1 MGEKQYK
8 ATLKIAKE
16 KFRAD
21 KQTAI
26 YAVTK
31 GNVTQM
37 LKETYNNAEELRKAI
52 AQYKCNGFHKVHYY
66 LSV

>member
-1 MGEKQYK
+1 MGEQQYK
-8 ATLKIAKE
+8 AVLKIAKD

-26 YAVTK
+26 FAVTK

-52 AQYKCNGFHKVHYY
+52 AQYKCKGFHKVHYY
-66 LSV
+66 LAV

>member
-8 ATLKIAKE
+8 TTLKIAKD
-16 KFRAD
+16 KFRAEH
-21 KQTAI
+21 QTAI

-52 AQYKCNGFHKVHYY
+52 AQYKCKGFHKVHYY
-66 LSV
+66 LAV

>member
-8 ATLKIAKE
+8 AVLKTAKD
-16 KFRAD
+16 KFRAE

-37 LKETYNNAEELRKAI
+37 LKETYSNAEELRKAI
-52 AQYKCNGFHKVHYY
+52 SQYKCKGFHKVHYY
-66 LSV
+66 LAV

>member
-1 MGEKQYK
+1 MGAQQFKSVLQ
-8 ATLKIAKE
+8 LAKD
-16 KFRAD
+16 KFRKD

-37 LKETYNNAEELRKAI
+37 LDERYNNAEELRKAI
-52 AQYKCNGFHKVHYY
+52 SRYKTQGFHKVHYY
-66 LSV
+66 LAV